1 MVKEPETQYKNLAA
15 KPHQYEN
22 VAAKPH
28 QYENVAAKPRQ
39 YENSAAEPCQ
49 YENLAVE
56 PHQYENTPI
65 RRLRVAAMHGIL
77 RPTNITSS
85 IDTKRLESF
94 NKAVETA
101 IDGKIGA

>member
-1 MVKEPETQYKNLAA
+1 MVKEPETQYKNL
-15 KPHQYEN
+15 
-22 VAAKPH
+22 AAKPH

>member
-22 VAAKPH
+22 VAAKPC
-28 QYENVAAKPRQ
+28 Q

>member
-1 MVKEPETQYKNLAA
+1 MVKEPETQYENLAA

-28 QYENVAAKPRQ
+28 QYENVAAKPQ
-39 YENSAAEPCQ
+39 NSAAEPGQ
-49 YENLAVE
+49 YDNVAAEH
-56 PHQYENTPI
+56 HQYENTPI

-94 NKAVETA
+94 NQAVETA
-101 IDGKIGA
+101 IAGKIGAY